1 MSSAVTLPSGRR
13 GQALALGMLLLAAA
27 AAWSGIGLPLL
38 DNFQDRADRLRRQE
52 ALIRRMEARV
62 ATLPGLR
69 DQAGRVATS
78 VRPSSAVL
86 PGASDSLAAAAL
98 QQALD
103 EQATAAGVRIASQ
116 EILPTRAVGA
126 FRAIA
131 VRVTA
136 TAPYT
141 SLVALLLALA
151 RAEMPM
157 IADDI
162 ALRGPAANGRDAGL
176 PVTATFT
183 VTAYRAA
190 MPEAGGKP

>member
-1 MSSAVTLPSGRR
+1 LSTPIALPSGRR
-13 GQALALGMLLLAAA
+13 GQALALGVLLLAATVV
-27 AAWSGIGLPLL
+27 WSGVAAPLL
-38 DNFQDRADRLRRQE
+38 DSFQDRADRLRRQQ
-52 ALIRRMEARV
+52 ALIQRMEARV

-69 DQAGRVATS
+69 QQAGQAAAF
-78 VRPSSAVL
+78 VRQSAAVL

-98 QQALD
+98 QQTLD

-116 EILPTRAVGA
+116 EILPAQAAAA

-136 TAPYT
+136 TAPYQ

-151 RAEMPM
+151 QAEIPM

-162 ALRGPAANGRDAGL
+162 ALRGPASNGRDPGL

-190 MPEAGGKP
+190 TPEAGGKP